1 MKRKNQIILE
11 VFNMTEQII
20 VPAAGNAG
28 HDVNAASSIKEYNMA
43 EYYKKQFASDVENFR
58 NSGRLKLQ
66 TFIQAYMSLVQ
77 FPVLAKPHL
86 STRQQSRL
94 QKLEHMY
101 YFSVWNSQHW
111 NLHQRAL
118 PGLLQRKMLM
128 MGYLHCRLED
138 LIYRLL

>member
-1 MKRKNQIILE
+1 
-11 VFNMTEQII
+11 MTEQII

-58 NSGRLKLQ
+58 NSGRLKSGYANLDAITNLYPGLYVLGAISSLGKTTFVHQ
-66 TFIQAYMSLVQ
+66 TAEQIAEAGTH
-77 FPVLAKPHL
+77 VL
-86 STRQQSRL
+86 
-94 QKLEHMY
+94 
-101 YFSVWNSQHW
+101 FSVWNSQHW